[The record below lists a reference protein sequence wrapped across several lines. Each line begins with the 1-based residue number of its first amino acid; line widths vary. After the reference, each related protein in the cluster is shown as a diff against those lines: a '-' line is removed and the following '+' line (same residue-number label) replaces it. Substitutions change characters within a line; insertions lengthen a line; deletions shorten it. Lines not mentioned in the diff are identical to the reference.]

1 MIVTW
6 KVWEMF
12 YKVMVSNFFL
22 EHIFL
27 VEEQDEGCV
36 LKPILE
42 LNLSE
47 YFYWLLQSVRSLV
60 VFSDEVG
67 VVLVDGC
74 QEDDAGHSLLR
85 LHYYKRCL
93 NNFHSIL
100 LTKRLDVGES
110 KDRHTARNSIQMVLC
125 SRWPPTSVILKL
137 ISLTVNSYSKTNR
150 PL

>member
-1 MIVTW
+1 
-6 KVWEMF
+6 MF

-27 VEEQDEGCV
+27 VEEQNEGCV
-36 LKPILE
+36 LQPILE

-67 VVLVDGC
+67 VVLVDGG

-85 LHYYKRCL
+85 LHYCEWVFEQFSLIRYCL
-93 NNFHSIL
+93 I
-100 LTKRLDVGES
+100 KYV
-110 KDRHTARNSIQMVLC
+110 
-125 SRWPPTSVILKL
+125 
-137 ISLTVNSYSKTNR
+137 SLTYREELYPDGPLLPLAPDIRDFEIDITYSE
-150 PL
+150 LVF